1 MDNTEILLLE
11 EAVIQGLTQEE
22 CEALKPIV
30 KDFVKTY
37 AENKDMPV
45 EDWLAPKLQVY
56 FPEKSPEEIQEM
68 TKEIIDSLKV
78 SEEKKASLIKA
89 VKSGRT
95 KESWFASE
103 VEKATSGMSMNSVKS
118 YLQDLDNAVEK
129 ANQIFLEETIHTNA
143 GTINQSYNLDGFI
156 AEQYH
161 AQSFNLNA
169 EAAGSP
175 YRAKVLQPDGKG
187 YSKNGVD
194 LVVIDTRTGKI
205 AKRYQAKYYKNAKAT
220 AEVFK
225 KNHYPGQQK
234 LVPSDQIN
242 DIDVKATDVI
252 EAPDGIKSN
261 PLTKSRAEQMRDEAQ
276 SGNWNDLNWGEYK
289 IKHLAQ
295 GIGKQAG
302 YAAIQGVVIGA
313 GLDLAQKVWNGEDVK
328 GEEVVETALKSGA
341 DFGVKSA
348 AAGAIKVGVEKDII
362 KVIPKRT
369 PLSTI
374 SNIAFVAVENI
385 KVLGEVASGELTA
398 SEGLEK
404 MGQTTVSATA
414 GLVAM
419 GKGAAIGGA
428 VGTLLG
434 PVGTAVGG
442 FIGGS
447 IGYMAGS
454 KVGKAV
460 FEGAKKIVKRGKE
473 FIENALEGVKNLGSS
488 IMSGI
493 RSLLPW

>member
-1 MDNTEILLLE
+1 MEKEEILLLE
-11 EAVIQGLTQEE
+11 EPAIQGLTEKE
-22 CEALKPIV
+22 CQTLKPII

-37 AENKDMPV
+37 AENKDIPV
-45 EDWLAPKLQVY
+45 EHWLTPKLQLY
-56 FPEKSPEEIQEM
+56 FPEKSLKEIEGMTEEIVA
-68 TKEIIDSLKV
+68 SLKV
-78 SEEKKASLIKA
+78 SEKKKASLIKA

-103 VEKATSGMSMNSVKS
+103 VEKATSGMSMNDVKS
-118 YLQDLDNAVEK
+118 YLQDLDDAVKK
-129 ANQIFLEETIHTNA
+129 ANQTFLEETIYTNA
-143 GTINQSYNLDGFI
+143 NTINQSYNLDGFI

-161 AQSFNLNA
+161 AQSFNINA

-175 YRAKVLQPDGKG
+175 YRAKVLQPEGKG

-194 LVVIDTRTGKI
+194 LVIIDTRTGKI
-205 AKRYQAKYYKNAKAT
+205 VKRYQAKYYKNAKAT

-252 EAPDGIKSN
+252 ESPDGIKSN
-261 PLTKSRAEQMRDEAQ
+261 RLTKSRAEQMRDEAQ

-295 GIGKQAG
+295 GIGRQAG
-302 YAAIQGVVIGA
+302 YAAVQGAVIGA
-313 GLDLAQKVWNGEDVK
+313 GLDLAQKVWDGEEIK

-341 DFGVKSA
+341 DFGLKSA

-362 KVIPKRT
+362 KVIPKGT

-374 SNIAFVAVENI
+374 SNIAFVTVENV
-385 KVLGEVASGELTA
+385 KVIGKVATGELTA

-414 GLVAM
+414 GLMAM
-419 GKGAAIGGA
+419 GKGAAIGA
-428 VGTLLG
+428 SVGTVLG
-434 PVGTAVGG
+434 PVGIAVGG

-454 KVGKAV
+454 KVGTAV
-460 FEGAKKIVKRGKE
+460 YEGAKKIAKRGKE
-473 FIENALEGVKNLGSS
+473 FIKNVFNGVKNFGSS
-488 IMSGI
+488 IRSGI
-493 RSLLPW
+493 SALLSW

>member
-11 EAVIQGLTQEE
+11 ETVIQDLAQKE

-37 AENKDMPV
+37 AENKDMSV
-45 EDWLAPKLQVY
+45 EHWLAPKLQVY

-103 VEKATSGMSMNSVKS
+103 VEKATSGMSMNGVKS

-129 ANQIFLEETIHTNA
+129 ANQIFLKETVHTNA

-175 YRAKVLQPDGKG
+175 YKAKVLQPDGKG

-194 LVVIDTRTGKI
+194 LVIIDTRTGKI
-205 AKRYQAKYYKNAKAT
+205 VKRYQAKYYKNAKAT

-225 KNHYPGQQK
+225 KNSYPGQQK

-242 DIDVKATDVI
+242 DIDMKATDVI

-261 PLTKSRAEQMRDEAQ
+261 SLTKSRAEQMRDEAQ

-289 IKHLAQ
+289 IKYLAQ

-302 YAAIQGVVIGA
+302 YAAVQGVVIGA

-348 AAGAIKVGVEKDII
+348 AAGAIKVGIEKDII

-374 SNIAFVAVENI
+374 TNIAFVAVENT
-385 KVLGEVASGELTA
+385 KVLGKVAAGELTA

-473 FIENALEGVKNLGSS
+473 FIKNALEGVKNLGSS
-488 IMSGI
+488 IMFGI